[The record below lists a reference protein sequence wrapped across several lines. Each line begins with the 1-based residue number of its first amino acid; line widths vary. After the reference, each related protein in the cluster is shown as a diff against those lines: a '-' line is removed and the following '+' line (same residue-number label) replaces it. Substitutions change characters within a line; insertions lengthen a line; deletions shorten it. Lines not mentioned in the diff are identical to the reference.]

1 MKKQILLLLLLAVMS
16 FIFIADTASAAKKVE
31 RREYFVY
38 VQQGKTYKLSK
49 ILSELKDKEEDKT
62 LQKTLKGKK
71 VDWSAK
77 KTQIKLTKKSVK
89 VKKQGEFKLTGRTK
103 TCKHIITLKSMPEKW
118 SAIPEGIASA
128 SIMQYGR
135 MIEVK
140 DPATVA
146 ELCNIFNSADY
157 RFGDIYT
164 LVPPGWTYSIKL
176 YDSAGK
182 EKRSFTI
189 GYRLSGGYYSKKW
202 KEVEKY
208 VGELYNK
215 LLGEQNPGAA

>member
-1 MKKQILLLLLLAVMS
+1 MKKQILLLLAVIS
-16 FIFIADTASAAKKVE
+16 FIFIADTASAAKKIE
-31 RREYFVY
+31 KREYSIY

-49 ILSELKDKEEDKT
+49 ILSELKDKEEDRT

-89 VKKQGEFKLTGRTK
+89 VKKQGEFKLTGRAK

-118 SAIPEGIASA
+118 PSIPEGIASA

-135 MIEVK
+135 TIEIK
-140 DPATVA
+140 DPATVT

-189 GYRLSGGYYSKKW
+189 GYQLSGGYYSKRW

-215 LLGEQNPGAA
+215 LLGE